1 MADEQLPTPPTEDN
15 QPAPAPVTLE
25 DIKTL
30 LGGVQEDFTRQLN
43 GAMAKTRKEMQ
54 QQREALAAI
63 ATPPTPPQEE
73 TTQDNAPAALP
84 AEGEDPIS
92 VLTAQMDRERRAR
105 EVQMDKERRA
115 REKQINE
122 MKQQLQQS
130 QKEAQRLQAVNGFAR
145 AVGDRA
151 IDPEA
156 MLLLGEQRGLVKQ
169 NEGTFLILTGKDEYT
184 GDPIWQDIETG
195 ADALIKQFPY
205 LEKPRPGNGTGAT
218 NGETPIPQGEQSVEQ
233 LMQASL
239 KAKNLL

>member
-1 MADEQLPTPPTEDN
+1 MADELPTPPTEDN
-15 QPAPAPVTLE
+15 QPAPAPVTLD
-25 DIKTL
+25 DIKAL
-30 LGGVQEDFTRQLN
+30 LSGVQEDFTKQLN
-43 GAMAKTRKEMQ
+43 GAMAKTRKEIQ
-54 QQREALAAI
+54 QQRDALAAF

-73 TTQDNAPAALP
+73 TASDNAPDATNEGN
-84 AEGEDPIS
+84 EGEDQITS
-92 VLTAQMDRERRAR
+92 LKAQFARQSREQAKKIR
-105 EVQMDKERRA
+105 EMEEKMANTER
-115 REKQINE
+115 QN
-122 MKQQLQQS
+122 
-130 QKEAQRLQAVNGFAR
+130 QRLQAVNGFTR
-145 AVGDRA
+145 VVGDRA

-156 MLLLGEQRGLVKQ
+156 ILVLGEQRGLVKQ
-169 NEGTFLILTGKDEYT
+169 DEGKFLILTGKDEYT